1 MLIFLPITHPK
12 LSTIVAEFFVSLN
25 MLTLYLHIRKK
36 RKKMKKKQIPDWSV
50 SSPVEKNF
58 RKFTC
63 QRFLEA
69 FESILQLKQF

>member
-1 MLIFLPITHPK
+1 
-12 LSTIVAEFFVSLN
+12 
-25 MLTLYLHIRKK
+25 
-36 RKKMKKKQIPDWSV
+36 MKKKQIPDGSV